1 MWGNGRRIIPKSRRW
16 SEINAYY
23 MQVAER
29 LSNCKASKALDATVK
44 YFWDKM
50 NEVLRRYQFPDVTKA
65 DKPPSA

>member
-1 MWGNGRRIIPKSRRW
+1 
-16 SEINAYY
+16 